1 MTQLHFYRV
10 SNSPFVPVLAALLRR
25 YVDNGLRTIVRGVS
39 LQRMEKMD
47 KELWSIPGDGFLP
60 HGMANSAYEAEHPI
74 LMTVEK
80 RVIGPAD
87 GLVAIDGAEVELE
100 EASEFKR
107 ISFVFEREA
116 SDELNSAR
124 KHWKLF
130 SDSEHPMQYWNYED
144 GRWAKVAEANAPAS

>member
-25 YVDNGLRTIVRGVS
+25 YVDNGLRTVVQGVS

-130 SDSEHPMQYWNYED
+130 SESEHPMQYWNYED

>member
-25 YVDNGLRTIVRGVS
+25 YVNSGLRTVVRGVS
-39 LQRMEKMD
+39 LQRMEKID
-47 KELWSIPGDGFLP
+47 KELWSFPGDGFLP
-60 HGMANSAYEAEHPI
+60 HGMANCTYEAEHPI
-74 LMTVEK
+74 LITVEK
-80 RVIGPAD
+80 RAAGSAD

-100 EASEFKR
+100 EANDFKR
-107 ISFVFEREA
+107 ISFVFEERA

-130 SDSEHPMQYWNYED
+130 SKSGHPMQYWNYKN
-144 GRWAKVAEANAPAS
+144 GRWTKAAEANAPTS